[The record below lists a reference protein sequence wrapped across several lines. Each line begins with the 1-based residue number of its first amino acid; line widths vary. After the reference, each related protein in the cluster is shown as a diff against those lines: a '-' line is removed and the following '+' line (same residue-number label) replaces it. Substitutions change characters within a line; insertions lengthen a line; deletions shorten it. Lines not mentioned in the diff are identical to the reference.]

1 MAEVISLAVIG
12 GSDGMTVLLIA
23 DKVAR
28 FPKREVPEKYD
39 FSYSED
45 SDSSSDPCVDLA
57 SNSDDERFEN
67 PTRMVDS
74 YLVLEELARRKAAQ
88 EEKLRQTSEAEE
100 K

>member
-1 MAEVISLAVIG
+1 
-12 GSDGMTVLLIA
+12 MTVLLIA

>member
-1 MAEVISLAVIG
+1 
-12 GSDGMTVLLIA
+12 MTVLLIA

-45 SDSSSDPCVDLA
+45 SDSSSDSCMALVSD
-57 SNSDDERFEN
+57 SDDERFEN
-67 PTRMVDS
+67 PTRMVDP
-74 YLVLEELARRKAAQ
+74 YLVLEELTHRKAAQ
-88 EEKLRQTSEAEE
+88 EEELRQTNVAEE